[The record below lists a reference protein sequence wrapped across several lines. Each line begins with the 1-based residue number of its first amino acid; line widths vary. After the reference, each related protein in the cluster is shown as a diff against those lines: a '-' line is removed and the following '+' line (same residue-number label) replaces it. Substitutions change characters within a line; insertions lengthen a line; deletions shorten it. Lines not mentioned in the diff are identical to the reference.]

1 MWLTAMSKCTVKVVL
16 AACQAFYN
24 SSTISFY
31 LREIKTLVHKFII
44 ETFYSADAVEDL
56 PNVYTGVLQAQL

>member
-1 MWLTAMSKCTVKVVL
+1 MRLNAMSKCTVKVVL
-16 AACQAFYN
+16 AACQAFITRQLSVFTYMRLKPL
-24 SSTISFY
+24 F
-31 LREIKTLVHKFII
+31 HKFII